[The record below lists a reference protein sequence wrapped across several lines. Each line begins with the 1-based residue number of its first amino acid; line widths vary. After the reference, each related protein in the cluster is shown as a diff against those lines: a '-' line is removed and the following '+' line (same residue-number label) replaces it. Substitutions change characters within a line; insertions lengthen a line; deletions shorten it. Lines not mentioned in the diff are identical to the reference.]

1 MGRHGRSPVARF
13 FLGSIAERTVLAAPC
28 PVLVVPEDATP
39 FDEWKAEGRPLRLL
53 AGLDLDAAGEAVVA
67 QLKELREAG
76 ACDVTFV
83 HVYWPPAEYAR
94 LGFPGPRDLVA
105 TDPEIVAVLDR
116 EIESRFDV
124 RAAAAASTRLRIHS
138 AWGRPGDALADDAEA
153 EKSDLLVIGTRQ
165 PHGWARL
172 KSGSSAIATL
182 RAARTARPRVPA
194 RPPASSP
201 PACPGIP
208 PFPTV

>member
-76 ACDVTFV
+76 ACDITFV

-105 TDPEIVAVLDR
+105 TDPEIVAVLDPR
-116 EIESRFDV
+116 IQN
-124 RAAAAASTRLRIHS
+124 RLF
-138 AWGRPGDALADDAEA
+138 P
-153 EKSDLLVIGTRQ
+153 
-165 PHGWARL
+165 P
-172 KSGSSAIATL
+172 
-182 RAARTARPRVPA
+182 AARPA
-194 RPPASSP
+194 RPPPRLSP
-201 PACPGIP
+201 PPWP
-208 PFPTV
+208 PRDALP